1 MRISDW
7 SSDVCSSDRHAF
19 VDGAAG
25 LDEDLAALFQVP
37 QGVGNRL
44 AGAVGDQDAVAPAL
58 DRALVG
64 AVAVEQAVHDA
75 GAAGVCEELAV
86 IADEAARRRQEGDA
100 GLAAAGRSEEHTSE
114 FQSLMRISYAVFCL
128 KKKTHTQYT
137 YLSRLIQHMSYYI

>member
-86 IADEAARRRQEGDA
+86 RADEAARWRQEGDA
-100 GLAAAGRSEEHTSE
+100 GLAAAGGPHVDQLGLAPAQLRSEEQTS
-114 FQSLMRISYAVFCL
+114 
-128 KKKTHTQYT
+128 
-137 YLSRLIQHMSYYI
+137 

>member
-7 SSDVCSSDRHAF
+7 SSDGCSSD
-19 VDGAAG
+19 
-25 LDEDLAALFQVP
+25 L
-37 QGVGNRL
+37 NRL

-86 IADEAARRRQEGDA
+86 IADEAARRRPEGDA
-100 GLAAAGRSEEHTSE
+100 GLAAAGGPHVDQLGLAQAHLLHHHAAVLLSTSTWT
-114 FQSLMRISYAVFCL
+114 SSIG
-128 KKKTHTQYT
+128 
-137 YLSRLIQHMSYYI
+137 SR